1 VGGTAQGY
9 WAERLVEMK
18 EKLDGLS
25 EEIGPKTRRATEII
39 FPIFQTKI

>member
-1 VGGTAQGY
+1 MRGWWV
-9 WAERLVEMK
+9 RMVEMK

-25 EEIGPKTRRATEII
+25 EEIGSKTIRVAEII